1 MLSKNYT
8 NQKGSRLILPSY
20 LVRLATTS
28 RWPPMLEHIFKIHPL
43 VRLQSLTSRYKGL
56 VLPWEE
62 RMTDLSY
69 SVLSAIERGD
79 LEIVELFLR
88 AGMPLMPL
96 IEDSYNRIETLLEQA
111 VRCDQVEIA
120 AMLLNYGANPNEGV
134 SGLGATCVALATIYS
149 HHAMVHLLM
158 ERGGNI
164 QDSNA
169 LWVMAHLGAEAEAGQ
184 TVLDIGADI
193 NQNFTAGGTALHS
206 AAYANPIKYAA
217 GTEFARWLLHRGI
230 DPTIE
235 DDEGK
240 TALQVAEERG
250 HTQLRDLIHSWIQ
263 EHR

>member
-1 MLSKNYT
+1 
-8 NQKGSRLILPSY
+8 
-20 LVRLATTS
+20 
-28 RWPPMLEHIFKIHPL
+28 
-43 VRLQSLTSRYKGL
+43 
-56 VLPWEE
+56 
-62 RMTDLSY
+62 MTDLSY

-96 IEDSYNRIETLLEQA
+96 IEDSYNRMETLLEQA

-134 SGLGATCVALATIYS
+134 SGLGATCVALAAIYS
-149 HHAMVHLLM
+149 RHAMVHLLM